1 MKTKKAPADEAAE
14 RLAEIVEAHLDR
26 MSPAERLDRLHA
38 LHQVAVKAGTRAK
51 SGSSRPTAVNRSRT
65 LKRA

>member
-38 LHQVAVKAGTRAK
+38 LHQVAVKALAPNPDRLVPL
-51 SGSSRPTAVNRSRT
+51 R
-65 LKRA
+65 